1 MNKKPKF
8 YRADGKL
15 TKYALCCGYVYTK
28 NNSSLEM
35 LVNIYKV
42 SSPYNVAYF
51 NKLSDAYK
59 FIDTSKK

>member
-1 MNKKPKF
+1 MNNKPKF

-15 TKYALCCGYVYTK
+15 TKYALSCGYIYIK
-28 NNSSLEM
+28 NNISLER

-42 SSPYNVAYF
+42 SSLDNIAYF

-59 FIDTSKK
+59 FIHTSKK